1 MTIKL
6 NLQFKLL
13 IAVATI
19 IIVVLVSFGYL
30 TIKTQ
35 KEFYQ
40 TLFQDSAIT
49 LARALDAGIGSR
61 EELKN
66 ISKLQS
72 NIYKTIWLNP
82 NVIQISISLLT
93 GDGFLVVASN
103 NTSLINT
110 IAIPE
115 YLSSYQEGVILT
127 HTLTDIGGKR
137 IFRVITPVHVGGQR
151 VGTYDLR
158 LSLESLEKNITETQN
173 MLLLG
178 VLITILIIIYTLS
191 LLIKKTVIVPIK
203 ELEKG
208 IKRIGAGDLDYRIDI
223 GGGDEMENLAFGLNI
238 MTSKLKNRTEDLA
251 REKTYL
257 EEKVKER
264 TEELQERINEL
275 ESFHKLTIDRELK
288 MIELKDEIK
297 RLKIKKQKSRKNYN

>member
-19 IIVVLVSFGYL
+19 IIVVLVSLGYL

-35 KEFYQ
+35 EEFYQ

-49 LARALDAGIGSR
+49 LARALDAGIGSK

-72 NIYKTIWLNP
+72 DIYKTMWLNS
-82 NVIQISISLLT
+82 NIVQISISLPT
-93 GDGFLVVASN
+93 DDGFRVVASN

-127 HTLTDIGGKR
+127 HILTDIDGKR

-158 LSLESLEKNITETQN
+158 LSLESSEKNITETQN
-173 MLLLG
+173 ILLFG

-223 GGGDEMENLAFGLNI
+223 GGGDEMENLASGLNV
-238 MTSKLKNRTEDLA
+238 MASKLKDRTKDLA
-251 REKTYL
+251 REKTHL
-257 EEKVKER
+257 EEKVKQR
-264 TEELQERINEL
+264 TVELQERINEL

-297 RLKIKKQKSRKNYN
+297 RLKTKKQKRSKKL

>member
-13 IAVATI
+13 ITVATI
-19 IIVVLVSFGYL
+19 IIVVLVSLGYL

-35 KEFYQ
+35 EEFYQ
-40 TLFQDSAIT
+40 TLFRDSAIT
-49 LARALDAGIGSR
+49 LAQALDASIGSK

-66 ISKLQS
+66 LSKLQS
-72 NIYKTIWLNP
+72 DIYKTMWLNS
-82 NVIQISISLLT
+82 NIVQISISLPT
-93 GDGFLVVASN
+93 DDGFLVVASN

-115 YLSSYQEGVILT
+115 YLSSYQEGIILT
-127 HTLTDIGGKR
+127 HILTNIDGKR

-158 LSLESLEKNITETQN
+158 LSLESSKKNITETQN
-173 MLLLG
+173 ILLFG
-178 VLITILIIIYTLS
+178 VLMTILIIIYTLS

-208 IKRIGAGDLDYRIDI
+208 IKRIGAGDLDHRIDI
-223 GGGDEMENLAFGLNI
+223 GGGDEMENLASGLNI
-238 MTSKLKNRTEDLA
+238 MASKLKYRTEDLA
-251 REKTYL
+251 REKIHL
-257 EEKVKER
+257 EEKVEQR
-264 TEELQERINEL
+264 TKELQERVNEL

-297 RLKIKKQKSRKNYN
+297 RLKVKKQKRSKKL